1 MDSSSPAP
9 EQPQFTPMD
18 ISVVDQN
25 SALNAMV
32 AFLNVAQRRGAFSM
46 DESAKVWEAVK
57 FFIVPNEPAP
67 AMPTVSEESELENTL
82 DPAAESADV

>member
-1 MDSSSPAP
+1 MESTAP
-9 EQPQFTPMD
+9 TTPTPTEQPAQQFSPMD

-32 AFLNVAQRRGAFSM
+32 AFLNVGQRRGAFSM

-57 FFIVPNEPAP
+57 FFIVPNTSAP
-67 AMPTVSEESELENTL
+67 LAPVVEEMTN
-82 DPAAESADV
+82 DMESTD